1 MFRKD
6 NKLIKAWEKNGPEF
20 YSQIQRNIILAGADM
35 LKPGGKFIV
44 FSEHS
49 FSGTRCINKHFVKES

>member
-35 LKPGGKFIV
+35 LKPGGKLYIL
-44 FSEHS
+44 HA
-49 FSGTRCINKHFVKES
+49 HFQSWRMKIQ